1 MRRRERVASSRRALV
16 AVTGAQ
22 PAAASPQQSK
32 ISPVLPFDSLF
43 DVAPE
48 SWVALQIQAAPS
60 SLDLE
65 RLARLAGDFTSRVSL
80 EPPDAVLLEVQ
91 GSFRLFGGASSL
103 CRVLL
108 ERCVAAGI
116 EVRWALAPT
125 PLAALALA
133 RAGQGV
139 IVLARDRL
147 IGLLSP
153 LPLTV
158 LRWPAVT
165 LERLESIGARTLGA
179 VLRLPRAGFARRF
192 GREALLAL
200 DRLSGAAPEP
210 RRAFLVHERFRA
222 RVDPGFELSSVQGV
236 LNYLERVLGELEDF
250 LRARQSGIELLML
263 RLHHR
268 TMDPTRVTLRL
279 AAAELQARRFS
290 ELLALQISRLVLPA
304 PVTRCELRSGA
315 LRSFVAHSAPLWRPG
330 EHGGGATRQST
341 ALIER
346 LRARLGSDAVYGL
359 CLVPEHRPE
368 SAWRVT
374 DVLAARSSPYVTSPT
389 GTPTAVMAR
398 RPLWLLHEPEVLPW
412 ALEHLRLIDGPERI
426 ETGWWDGRE
435 IARDYYVARDESGAE
450 LWVYRE
456 RLSPHGWYLHGVFG

>member
-22 PAAASPQQSK
+22 PAAASRQQSK

-210 RRAFLVHERFRA
+210 RRAFLVCERFRA